1 MLTKHHLSKIK
12 EKLPNKYVTELM
24 KRLNNPEISKGLVYA
39 VMNGNKEDYYG
50 IVNAAIMW
58 GIEIE
63 HEKRKML
70 KKAGLNE

>member
-1 MLTKHHLSKIK
+1 
-12 EKLPNKYVTELM
+12 M